1 MTIQL
6 SNYNDS
12 YQSEVKALYESS
24 FCEEERKP
32 FSRLLQ
38 MYKRNTVDF
47 FVITEENGTFL
58 GFIFMESYK
67 DLVFVDYFAIM
78 ECYRS
83 HGVGSKTLLLITK
96 ELYSTKRILLEINMN
111 DNSEENQRRKIF
123 YIRNGF
129 TINPYKVCVFG
140 IRMVVMSANGSV
152 TFAEYFKLRKHYAP
166 VIQKFILRTKI
177 THITDCVT

>member
-24 FCEEERKP
+24 FSEEERKP
-32 FSRLLQ
+32 FSRLLK
-38 MYKRNTVDF
+38 MYKRSTVDF
-47 FVITEENGTFL
+47 LIITEENGTFL

-83 HGVGSKTLLLITK
+83 NGVGSKTLLLITK

-111 DNSEENQRRKIF
+111 DNSEENQRRKTF

-129 TINPYKVCVFG
+129 TVNPYEVHVFG
-140 IRMVVMSANGSV
+140 VRMIMMSTNGFV
-152 TFAEYFKLRKHYAP
+152 PFEEYFKLRKHYAS
-166 VIQKFILRTKI
+166 VIQKCILQTKI
-177 THITDCVT
+177 TCKPCL